1 MTNYKRDGIIF
12 PANLSFC
19 WELGLRPS
27 AIQIMEELLMTF
39 SNQEEW
45 VRTYPSCRNATFS
58 LLSSTANS
66 ITCIKSAICILLA
79 SQNQHLQINRWRRKG
94 SFWFPKSWPKITK
107 IPKLLLDSSSL
118 TFEELGQLER
128 FKLVWPIQ
136 STPLSQTSNWKI
148 NPIHNSVS
156 PIINGQAAD
165 IYLKDFE
172 LTTVVLLKEKY
183 LPSPHHN
190 KGLIKISDVIAD
202 KHPSLENSVNLIR
215 LKLACPFIWICF

>member
-1 MTNYKRDGIIF
+1 
-12 PANLSFC
+12 
-19 WELGLRPS
+19 
-27 AIQIMEELLMTF
+27 MTF
-39 SNQEEW
+39 SDQEEW

-94 SFWFPKSWPKITK
+94 SFWFPKSWWPKITK

-183 LPSPHHN
+183 LPSP
-190 KGLIKISDVIAD
+190 S
-202 KHPSLENSVNLIR
+202 R
-215 LKLACPFIWICF
+215 IWIYETPLNPPDNQFVLGKLLLSHQHRSNISMKFIENFQKGKSRNQLERIFFSI